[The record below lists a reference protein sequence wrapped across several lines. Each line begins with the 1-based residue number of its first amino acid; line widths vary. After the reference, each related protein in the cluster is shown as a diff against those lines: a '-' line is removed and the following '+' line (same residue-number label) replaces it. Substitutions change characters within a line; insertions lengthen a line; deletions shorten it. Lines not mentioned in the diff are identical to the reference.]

1 MEKRLPAL
9 RNQLR
14 DMLAVLRGRN
24 KASLFQFRFLPKK
37 MAVWMEQDSV
47 VAEYTMPD
55 RVIRDCVLFGE

>member
-1 MEKRLPAL
+1 
-9 RNQLR
+9 
-14 DMLAVLRGRN
+14 MLAVLRGRN

-55 RVIRDCVLFGE
+55 RVIRDCILFGE